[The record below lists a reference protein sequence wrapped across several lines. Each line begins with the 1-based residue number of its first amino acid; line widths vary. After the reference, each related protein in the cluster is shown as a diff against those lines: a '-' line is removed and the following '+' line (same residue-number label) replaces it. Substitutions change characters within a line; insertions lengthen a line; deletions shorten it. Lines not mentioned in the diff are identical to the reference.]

1 MSIFFKMVQT
11 MSSLILIFLLFIY
24 LATRDKKTI
33 FFYYLLLTHP
43 LIPKAPIRYL
53 DLSIVYSILDLLLP
67 LNITVDNPL
76 KEESTFFK
84 PPFQFNLKTDLEAVN
99 RLDNR
104 PLASSLTPPNL
115 KCFKYLKT

>member
-1 MSIFFKMVQT
+1 

-24 LATRDKKTI
+24 LATRDKKKQ
-33 FFYYLLLTHP
+33 FYYLLLTHP
-43 LIPKAPIRYL
+43 LTPKAPIRYL

-104 PLASSLTPPNL
+104 PLASNLTPPNV

>member
-1 MSIFFKMVQT
+1 MVQT
-11 MSSLILIFLLFIY
+11 MSSLILIYLLFIY
-24 LATRDKKTI
+24 LATRDKKKFF

-53 DLSIVYSILDLLLP
+53 DLSIVYSTLDLLLP

-104 PLASSLTPPNL
+104 PLASNLIPPNL
-115 KCFKYLKT
+115 KCFKYLRT